1 MKVLVFEFFTGV
13 AHADLCL
20 GEAAYREA
28 NLMTIALCSDL
39 AALEDIE
46 VSVFRDKRLPSLDLD
61 IPVLTA
67 AVGEDWFARL
77 ENELLEFD
85 ALWPV
90 VPESWGLL
98 EKVSALCESK
108 GKLLLNSSS
117 SAVAVTASKYQ
128 TSQVLGHHRV
138 PCIFTGLLRYKPYPP
153 GQVVVKPDD
162 GFSSGMTRVY
172 SSSSEIA
179 KDTPRTHVVQPYIS
193 GEPASLSVVAGEKQ
207 CCLVGINRQVMERR
221 GDELRLHCCKV
232 NAYAELG
239 RDRFQPLVERIYAII
254 PGLQGFFGIDIILQK
269 EKTIVVEINPR
280 LTAPY
285 VKLSDSLGVNVA
297 ELVLKAVT
305 GQHFKQP
312 SLKHAKSFD
321 VL

>member
-13 AHADLCL
+13 AHADLRL
-20 GEAAYREA
+20 GEEAYREA
-28 NLMTIALCSDL
+28 NLMTSALCSDL
-39 AALEDIE
+39 TALADIE
-46 VSVFRDKRLPSLDLD
+46 VSVFRDSRLPSLDLD
-61 IPVLTA
+61 IPVLQTT
-67 AVGEDWFARL
+67 VGEDWFARL
-77 ENELLEFD
+77 ENELPGFD

-98 EKVSALCESK
+98 EKVSVLCESK

-128 TSQVLGHHRV
+128 TSQVLGHHHV
-138 PCIFTGLLRYKPYPP
+138 PCIFTGLLRYKPHPF

-172 SSSSEIA
+172 ASGSEIA
-179 KDTPRTHVVQPYIS
+179 KDTPGTHVIQPYIS

-207 CCLVGINRQVMERR
+207 CCLVGINRQVMERK
-221 GDELRLHCCKV
+221 GHVLRLNCCGV
-232 NAYAELG
+232 NAYAALG
-239 RDRFQPLVERIYAII
+239 RDRFQPLIEGIRAII
-254 PGLQGFFGIDIILQK
+254 PGLRGFFGIDIILQK

-297 ELVLKAVT
+297 GLVLKAMT
-305 GQHFKQP
+305 GQHFEQP
-312 SLKHAKSFD
+312 SLKHARTFD